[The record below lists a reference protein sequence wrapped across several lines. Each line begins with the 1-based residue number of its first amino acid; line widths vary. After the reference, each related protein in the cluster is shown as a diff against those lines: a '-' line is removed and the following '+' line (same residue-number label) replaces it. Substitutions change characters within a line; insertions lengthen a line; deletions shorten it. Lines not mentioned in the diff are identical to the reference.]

1 MRSSNKHLPA
11 EKRRTVTIE
20 AVVELAGEQNP
31 SEITTAGIAK
41 RMGLTQGALFR
52 HFPNKDA
59 ILQAVMEW
67 VAERLMSLIE
77 KVINAELSPLT
88 ALESIFM
95 AHVDF
100 ITEYPGIP
108 RMLFGELQR
117 SEETAPKRIT
127 QALIHRYAE
136 RLNRLF
142 EQGKTCGE
150 LDENFDNEAAATL
163 FIGTIQGLVMQSLIA
178 GDVSHMRRNAP
189 KVFAIYQRGIR
200 SAS

>member
-88 ALESIFM
+88 SLESIFM

-100 ITEYPGIP
+100 ITEHPGIP

-178 GDVSHMRRNAP
+178 GDVSQMRRNAP

-200 SAS
+200 RAS